1 MFKGDDE
8 DTSTTSKPTYA
19 DKVKYGLK
27 RRPRDSNAESRF
39 DQSNSKQL
47 KTSWDEAKSSKKR
60 YKSRSRSPRHSK
72 VRNRRSRTPLR

>member
-8 DTSTTSKPTYA
+8 ETSTSKPTYA

-27 RRPRDSNAESRF
+27 RRAQDTNAESRF
-39 DQSNSKQL
+39 DQNHSKQS
-47 KTSWDEAKSSKKR
+47 KTSWDEDKSFKKR

-72 VRNRRSRTPLR
+72 ARNRRSRTPLR